1 MEIIDEQ
8 PSYNPIIEVTFELL
22 KFLKL
27 TEINFGQFIN
37 IKSIF
42 TREEVFKF
50 DKSAEINSE
59 PLPKK

>member
-1 MEIIDEQ
+1 MEVIDEQ
-8 PSYNPIIEVTFELL
+8 PLNNPVIEVTFEVS

-27 TEINFGQFIN
+27 MEINFGQLIN

-42 TREEVFKF
+42 TREGVFKF

>member
-27 TEINFGQFIN
+27 TEINFEQFIN